1 VILKFEDGNLMN
13 HLDFA
18 QKYGLLFKRFSLKA
32 MKVPKEIS
40 LEEVS
45 NIFKLIIN
53 KNKNKYTFQKT
64 KNMFTC
70 FQKTQST

>member
-1 VILKFEDGNLMN
+1 MISKFEDGNLMN

-18 QKYGLLFKRFSLKA
+18 QKYGLLFKGFSLHA
-32 MKVPKEIS
+32 MKVPREIS

-45 NIFKLIIN
+45 NIFKLIID

>member
-1 VILKFEDGNLMN
+1 MN

-18 QKYGLLFKRFSLKA
+18 QNYGLLFKGFSLKA
-32 MKVPKEIS
+32 MKVPRQIS

-53 KNKNKYTFQKT
+53 KNNNNYTFQKT
-64 KNMFTC
+64 KNMFAC